1 MTTKEKRY
9 LLLVTVFGLISVIL
23 SILDLIMDFYIPGL
37 NPMVSAVFWF
47 SLWRLMR
54 IRRQFPGGIWTFM
67 YILII
72 FLNLTASI
80 SQIINVIA

>member
-9 LLLVTVFGLISVIL
+9 LLSVTVFGLISVIL

>member
-9 LLLVTVFGLISVIL
+9 LLSVTVFGLISVIL

-47 SLWRLMR
+47 SLWQLMR

-72 FLNLTASI
+72 FLNLTAGI
-80 SQIINVIA
+80 SQIINAIA

>member
-72 FLNLTASI
+72 FLNLTAGI
-80 SQIINVIA
+80 SQIINAIA

>member
-1 MTTKEKRY
+1 MTMKEKRY
-9 LLLVTVFGLISVIL
+9 LLSVTAFGLISVIL

-47 SLWRLMR
+47 SLWQLMR
-54 IRRQFPGGIWTFM
+54 IRRQFPGGIWTFA

-72 FLNLTASI
+72 FLNLTAGI
-80 SQIINVIA
+80 SQIINAIA